1 MFQGLLRAHKDY
13 HDTKNAMS
21 RLWVHECF
29 RVFCDRLVG
38 EKDQETFV
46 SLISEK
52 LGSIFDLTYHNLCP
66 NKIPPIFGEQLVLS
80 IIDLHI
86 TAIVP
91 HRAGDFMRG
100 EDVQI
105 YEDITKFSELKK
117 LMEEQLEDYNMEPG
131 YVTMNLV
138 LFRDAIEHGINTV

>member
-1 MFQGLLRAHKDY
+1 MDQPYKCIACLSAPCLVSRDLPTSLSLQVFQGLLRAHKDY

-80 IIDLHI
+80 I
-86 TAIVP
+86 
-91 HRAGDFMRG
+91 
-100 EDVQI
+100 
-105 YEDITKFSELKK
+105 
-117 LMEEQLEDYNMEPG
+117 
-131 YVTMNLV
+131 
-138 LFRDAIEHGINTV
+138 

>member
-1 MFQGLLRAHKDY
+1 MPEQADQSFCTVASVSLSDCCSSHSLQVFQGLLRAHKDY

-38 EKDQETFV
+38 EKDQETFL

-66 NKIPPIFGEQLVLS
+66 NKIPPIFGIKPRLCILS
-80 IIDLHI
+80 MHHCF
-86 TAIVP
+86 P
-91 HRAGDFMRG
+91 
-100 EDVQI
+100 
-105 YEDITKFSELKK
+105 
-117 LMEEQLEDYNMEPG
+117 
-131 YVTMNLV
+131 
-138 LFRDAIEHGINTV
+138 

>member
-1 MFQGLLRAHKDY
+1 MLYTLKGKANLLRSFVALSIIILFLLLYLQVFQGLLRAHKDY

-38 EKDQETFV
+38 DKDQETFV

-66 NKIPPIFGEQLVLS
+66 NKIPPVFGE
-80 IIDLHI
+80 HNNP
-86 TAIVP
+86 T
-91 HRAGDFMRG
+91 
-100 EDVQI
+100 
-105 YEDITKFSELKK
+105 
-117 LMEEQLEDYNMEPG
+117 
-131 YVTMNLV
+131 
-138 LFRDAIEHGINTV
+138 